1 MDSATIDLAL
11 NFGIP
16 AGLLFLAYFTGSYLE
31 RRHFAS
37 IRRRE
42 AETRDLMVFA
52 SKQLPA
58 DRPCRDARLVMGS
71 VVISSDYFK
80 TFLAGLR
87 ALIGGKIHA
96 YETLLD
102 RARREAILRM
112 KEEAAAS
119 GANMVF
125 NVKFE
130 TARIMSGRG
139 KGAISVEA
147 FAYGTA
153 VKA

>member
-1 MDSATIDLAL
+1 MVDLAL
-11 NFGIP
+11 NIGIP
-16 AGLLFLAYFTGSYLE
+16 AGLLFLAYFTGTFLE
-31 RRHFAS
+31 RHHYAS

-42 AETRDLMVFA
+42 AEMRDLLVFA
-52 SKQLPA
+52 GKELPA
-58 DRPCRDARLVMGS
+58 DTPCRDAHLVMGS

-112 KEEAAAS
+112 KQEAAVS

-125 NVKFE
+125 NVKFG
-130 TARIMSGRG
+130 TARIMSGGGR
-139 KGAISVEA
+139 GAISVEA

-153 VKA
+153 VKN